1 MPTLQ
6 ETAVNLNYF
15 NSIILPPDEA
25 EKPYQAEVAIAQQGS
40 GGSGGVREWGSE
52 GEILNAVHQMN
63 FELIT

>member
-25 EKPYQAEVAIAQQGS
+25 EKPYQAEVAIAQQGAGLACNRLT
-40 GGSGGVREWGSE
+40 GG
-52 GEILNAVHQMN
+52 
-63 FELIT
+63 